1 MEIPL
6 KTKFNIGGYEIRL
19 IVTDEQWKQNCYLI
33 THTESGEQVLVDPGS
48 KEDLLI
54 KMIEENGSGKLKYI
68 LLTHAHF
75 DHIGA
80 AYVISNTFELP
91 CIVQKHDFRLLRHS
105 AMYALRFGGKQITVP
120 NNVLTFDQGIKI
132 IFGDSVIKVFLTPG
146 HTQGSVSYVFNGFV
160 FTGDTL
166 LYNHVGR
173 VDLPGSNSLMLKSSV
188 DLILKN
194 LSGDTQIFGGHGKHW
209 NIADANLWWKD
220 AKTSLPQHNMFIH

>member
-1 MEIPL
+1 MDVPL
-6 KTKFNIGGYEIRL
+6 KTKFIISGYEIRL
-19 IVTDEQWKQNCYLI
+19 IVTDEQWKQNCYLV
-33 THTESGEQVLVDPGS
+33 THIESGEQVLVDPGS

-54 KMIEENGSGKLKYI
+54 KLIEENGSGKLKYI

-80 AYVISNTFELP
+80 AFAISNMFELP
-91 CIVQKHDFRLLRHS
+91 CIVQKNDSGLLRHS
-105 AMYALRFGGKQITVP
+105 TIYAFRFGGKQVTAPKNIF
-120 NNVLTFDQGIKI
+120 TFDQDIKL
-132 IFGDSVIKVFLTPG
+132 IFGESIIKVFLTPG
-146 HTQGSVSYVFNGFV
+146 HTLGSVCYVFNGFV

-173 VDLPGSNSLMLKSSV
+173 VDLPGSNSVMLKSSV

-194 LSGDTQIFGGHGKHW
+194 LSGETQIFGGHGKHW

-220 AKTSLPQHNMFIH
+220 AKTSPPQHNMFIH